1 MYTLVQVLKIK
12 CKEHEKTLLV
22 SWLFRLVRVW
32 KLLKMF
38 STFSNLM
45 ILKKNF
51 WYFLSPNSTV
61 MIMFSFW
68 VTKYYIAQLIMNVK
82 CFQQPMVWY
91 NLRICLDF
99 MEITSKLRILCKAL
113 RWSKPR
119 LTQNIGTRANAT
131 NIKVIL
137 LKKC

>member
-82 CFQQPMVWY
+82 CFQQSMVWY

-113 RWSKPR
+113 GWSKPR

>member
-68 VTKYYIAQLIMNVK
+68 VTKYYIARLIMNVK
-82 CFQQPMVWY
+82 CFQQSMVWY

-99 MEITSKLRILCKAL
+99 MEITFKHRILCKAL